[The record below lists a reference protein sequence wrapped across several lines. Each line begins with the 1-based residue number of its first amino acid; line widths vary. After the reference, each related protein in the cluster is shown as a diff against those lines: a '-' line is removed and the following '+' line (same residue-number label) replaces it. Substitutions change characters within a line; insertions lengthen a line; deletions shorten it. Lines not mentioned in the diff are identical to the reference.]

1 MKTLIA
7 IFVGLMVS
15 ASIAGLFI
23 NYGILGLAGGTHLL
37 LLAIIAM
44 NGVK

>member
-7 IFVGLMVS
+7 ILVGLMVS
-15 ASIAGLFI
+15 SSIAGLFI
-23 NYGILGLAGGTHLL
+23 NYGILGVAGGTHIL